1 MIGRMRKGRISVG
14 KQDRLLEHFIAGTTA
29 RTAAGLVAVHRN
41 SATFYFHRLGEII
54 AKELEAESEA
64 VFGGDLRP
72 KFPLF
77 KRRVLGSNGCL
88 LLWSLQAKLGHSPAW
103 LWPRI
108 QRGWL
113 RLGSYG
119 V

>member
-1 MIGRMRKGRISVG
+1 MQKRRLFWAERRELANSVTRYRHAS
-14 KQDRLLEHFIAGTTA
+14 KTEAASNQIDSCQNSHLTTVLKIE
-29 RTAAGLVAVHRN
+29 T
-41 SATFYFHRLGEII
+41 
-54 AKELEAESEA
+54 
-64 VFGGDLRP
+64 GDLSP
-72 KFPLF
+72 KFPPF

-88 LLWSLQAKLGHSPAW
+88 LLWSLQAKVGHAPAW